1 MKKLTLKLLV
11 GAFVLTCFISKV
23 SAADMISPFESHSG
37 ESNSGWKSGPYIG
50 GHVGY
55 GTGNLE
61 NTNNGADEDLDGG
74 FVGGIH
80 GGFNI
85 VNGGFLYGIEGDIS
99 SLGADYTESGCVLGI
114 CDQLDVDFNYLASI
128 RGRIGAVV
136 SDKTL
141 LYVTGGIAWTEAEVD
156 YAITDGITTFTD
168 SEEYSETGFVVGG
181 GAEMKIMENMTVRA
195 EVLHYGF
202 EFEDT
207 NTDANFIA
215 ARAGITWL
223 LN

>member
-11 GAFVLTCFISKV
+11 GALALTFFISEV
-23 SAADMISPFESHSG
+23 SATDLISPIESHNG
-37 ESNSGWKSGPYIG
+37 GGGWKSGAYVG
-50 GHVGY
+50 GHAGY

-61 NTNNGADEDLDGG
+61 NTDNGADENLDGE
-74 FVGGIH
+74 FSGGIH

-85 VNGGFLYGIEGDIS
+85 VNGGFLYGIEADVS
-99 SLGADYTESGCVLGI
+99 ALGAEYTESGCSDIDCLS
-114 CDQLDVDFNYLASI
+114 LDINFNYLASF
-128 RGRIGAVV
+128 RGRFGAVV

-141 LYVTGGIAWTEAEVD
+141 IYVTGGIAWTEAEVD
-156 YAITDGITTFTD
+156 VALRDGAITI
-168 SEEYSETGFVVGG
+168 SEEYRETGYVIGG
-181 GAEMKIMENMTVRA
+181 GAEVRIMENMTVRA

-202 EFEDT
+202 EFED
-207 NTDANFIA
+207 NIDTDLIV